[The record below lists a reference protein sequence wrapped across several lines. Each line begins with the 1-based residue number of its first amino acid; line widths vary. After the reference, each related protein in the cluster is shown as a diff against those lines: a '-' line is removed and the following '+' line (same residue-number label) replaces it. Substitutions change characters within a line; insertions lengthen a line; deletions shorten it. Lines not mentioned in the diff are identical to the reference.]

1 MDGAKRQLGYFFAV
15 VMLPSC
21 LSIAALAQEATTA
34 SATLLAPAD
43 SVELISSVA
52 TLPIFSL
59 PVKAGMPVVKAT
71 VLIETDKKR
80 LQKELRG
87 VEGELDEVQEKKR
100 FLASNKEV
108 RRGGGS
114 TQFSGPDVS
123 METDLAL
130 READLMRDLID
141 VQTKLSTA
149 DIRAPRDGY
158 VVEHFVASGSQAK
171 KRKPALSFI
180 GADQTLVQVSVSG
193 KGYLAGDT
201 VVVTSADSLR
211 HFRARVLKV
220 SDAPSGQALVLQPVE
235 LPFLSLESPAE
246 VVVAKAKL

>member
-1 MDGAKRQLGYFFAV
+1 
-15 VMLPSC
+15 MLASC
-21 LSIAALAQEATTA
+21 LPIQALAQETSAAT
-34 SATLLAPAD
+34 ATLFAPVD
-43 SVELISSVA
+43 SVQVISSVV
-52 TLPIFSL
+52 TLPVSSL
-59 PVKAGMPVVKAT
+59 PVAAGTPVVKAT
-71 VLIETDKKR
+71 VLIETDKMR

-87 VEGELDEVQEKKR
+87 VEGELDAVQEKKR

-130 READLMRDLID
+130 READLMRDLLD

-180 GADQTLVQVSVSG
+180 GADQTLVQLSVSG
-193 KGYLAGDT
+193 KGYLEGDT

-235 LPFLSLESPAE
+235 LPFLSLESPAG